1 MKLSNTFLLLAVIIF
16 VNFKS
21 IAQNKSEDL
30 DIIVKKIDESIINK
44 NEDSV
49 AYYYQKLSPF
59 SLQKKYYK
67 NYVDVTT
74 KVGHFYEGYGSFEKS
89 INIYQNALSVAES
102 FNDFQYSSKV
112 LVDISQAYRIFH
124 DYQKAIDYGKR
135 AIKILEKDTTNNLSY
150 KSAALD
156 ITAAAFTENKQ
167 ADSAVIYQEKVL
179 TFLPKLDSMDI
190 KTTIVNIGYTY
201 MELNELEKARIYTEH
216 GLKLYKRIKSD
227 YALAAIYTNLA
238 MYGRRAKKYN
248 YALKMFDTAIY
259 YTKKSNYLEPYFWI
273 YDERSQ
279 VYKALNQN
287 KKAIIDLEKLVE
299 VKDSVFKNQRAK
311 TAQEMEAKY
320 QSVKKG
326 KEIAQQK
333 EELLEKELAIK
344 NRNLYATFLGAAL
357 LLLGVISI
365 GYYRRNLFKRK
376 QLQKEIDLKDALS
389 TIKTQNRLQEQ
400 RLRIS
405 RDLHDNIGSQLTFII
420 SSIDNL
426 KFVSKD
432 ANEKLKNKL
441 SNISTFTSDTIFQL
455 RDTIWAMNKSSITI
469 DDIHSRTLSFIEKAK
484 TAKPEIE
491 FTTKFEVD
499 NSKVLTSIQGMNIFR
514 VIQEAINNAIKYA
527 DASKISVEASE
538 IENQIQFKISDNGK
552 GFDLSKVSLGN
563 GLSNMEKR
571 MSEINGEVFI
581 NSKPS
586 QGTDIQIICNL

>member
-1 MKLSNTFLLLAVIIF
+1 MKLSNTFLLLGTIF
-16 VNFKS
+16 FSVFKS
-21 IAQNKSEDL
+21 EAQNKNENIDV
-30 DIIVKKIDESIINK
+30 IVKNIDESITKK

-49 AYYYQKLSPF
+49 SYYYQKLSPYR
-59 SLQKKYYK
+59 LDKKHYK
-67 NYVDVTT
+67 KYVDVTT

-102 FNDFQYSSKV
+102 FNDLQYSSKV

-124 DYQKAIDYGKR
+124 DYNKAIDYGKK
-135 AIKILEKDTTNNLSY
+135 AIKILEKDTTNNLSF

-201 MELNELEKARIYTEH
+201 MELNELEKAKIYTEH

-279 VYKALNQN
+279 VYKAINQN
-287 KKAIIDLEKLVE
+287 KKAVLDLEKLVA

-320 QSVKKG
+320 QSAKKG

-344 NRNLYATFLGAAL
+344 NRNLYATFLGGAL
-357 LLLGVISI
+357 LLLTVISF

-432 ANEKLKNKL
+432 ANDKLKNKL
-441 SNISTFTSDTIFQL
+441 SSISSFTSDTIFQL
-455 RDTIWAMNKSSITI
+455 RDTIWAMNKNNITI
-469 DDIHSRTLSFIEKAK
+469 DDIHTRILSFIEKAK
-484 TAKPEIE
+484 TAKPDIK
-491 FTTKFEVD
+491 FTTKFEID
-499 NSKVLTSIQGMNIFR
+499 NSKTLTSIQGMNTFR

-527 DASKISVEASE
+527 DASKITLEA
-538 IENQIQFKISDNGK
+538 IEFKNQIQFKISDNGK
-552 GFDLSKVSLGN
+552 GFNLSKVSIGN

-571 MSEINGEVFI
+571 MSEINGEIFI
-581 NSKPS
+581 NSKLN